1 MLKSKPILE
10 IKNVTKT
17 FKTSDGKALTACNDI
32 SLEFEEGKTLGIVG
46 ESGCGKSTLM
56 KMIVQLEDTTS
67 GEILYDGEDI
77 TKLKGEKLRQN
88 RRHIKKTDKKS
99 SSLYIRFFLFS
110 SGVTYSFSVT
120 NI

>member
-46 ESGCGKSTLM
+46 KVDVVKVL
-56 KMIVQLEDTTS
+56 
-67 GEILYDGEDI
+67 
-77 TKLKGEKLRQN
+77 
-88 RRHIKKTDKKS
+88 
-99 SSLYIRFFLFS
+99 
-110 SGVTYSFSVT
+110 
-120 NI
+120 

>member
-46 ESGCGKSTLM
+46 ESGCGKSTL
-56 KMIVQLEDTTS
+56 D
-67 GEILYDGEDI
+67 
-77 TKLKGEKLRQN
+77 R
-88 RRHIKKTDKKS
+88 KS
-99 SSLYIRFFLFS
+99 TRLNSSH
-110 SGVTYSFSVT
+110 
-120 NI
+120 